1 MAKKE
6 LNKKSSEFIVT
17 IEADKKLWSE
27 KQEQASK
34 HLMNNLSIK
43 GFRKGKVPA
52 DIAKK
57 HISKTDIFAQ
67 AIKEILEVMV
77 QEAHKEITE
86 DIMVLDAPSYA
97 VKEMAENKLVVDF
110 VYPVYP
116 EIKLPDYKKLGVK
129 YKEEK
134 LDDKLIDSE
143 IAKVQNMQ
151 AMLKEKESGALA
163 KGDIAVFDFEG
174 FVDGK
179 PFDGGKAEKY
189 ELEIGSGQFIP
200 GFEDQMIGVK
210 KGESKDVK
218 VAFPKDYHA
227 ENLKGKDAVFKIT
240 LHGIKE
246 KRAPKLDDEFVKTL
260 GIKDVKTVEELR
272 KHIATVFTEQ
282 EKQRAR
288 GAFHREAFAK
298 ILETTKIAIPAILV
312 AKEMQKIE
320 EQTIANMKKQGF
332 SIEQY
337 MEMTKTD
344 MKQLRSEFKATAEA
358 QLSNAFIFAEL
369 SKVENIELTD
379 KDYDEQYEKLAKVYQ
394 QSVDGVKG
402 MISKAQIQIPL
413 TNEKVIDA
421 LIKYNK

>member
-97 VKEMAENKLVVDF
+97 VKEMAEDKLVVDF

-151 AMLKEKESGALA
+151 AMLKEKETGALA

-179 PFDGGKAEKY
+179 PFDGGKDNLSQDLKIKW
-189 ELEIGSGQFIP
+189 L
-200 GFEDQMIGVK
+200 VLK
-210 KGESKDVK
+210 KVNQKM
-218 VAFPKDYHA
+218 
-227 ENLKGKDAVFKIT
+227 LK
-240 LHGIKE
+240 
-246 KRAPKLDDEFVKTL
+246 
-260 GIKDVKTVEELR
+260 
-272 KHIATVFTEQ
+272 
-282 EKQRAR
+282 
-288 GAFHREAFAK
+288 
-298 ILETTKIAIPAILV
+298 
-312 AKEMQKIE
+312 
-320 EQTIANMKKQGF
+320 
-332 SIEQY
+332 
-337 MEMTKTD
+337 
-344 MKQLRSEFKATAEA
+344 
-358 QLSNAFIFAEL
+358 
-369 SKVENIELTD
+369 
-379 KDYDEQYEKLAKVYQ
+379 
-394 QSVDGVKG
+394 
-402 MISKAQIQIPL
+402 
-413 TNEKVIDA
+413 
-421 LIKYNK
+421 